1 MESTKL
7 MMESTNRPDYS
18 ILSRKYRRMGL
29 DREADLL
36 RAFGKIEFSK
46 AEDYEYGRDR

>member
-7 MMESTNRPDYS
+7 MMESTSKPDYS

-29 DREADLL
+29 EREADLL
-36 RAFGKIEFSK
+36 GAFGKIEFSK
-46 AEDYEYGRDR
+46 VEESEDGRD